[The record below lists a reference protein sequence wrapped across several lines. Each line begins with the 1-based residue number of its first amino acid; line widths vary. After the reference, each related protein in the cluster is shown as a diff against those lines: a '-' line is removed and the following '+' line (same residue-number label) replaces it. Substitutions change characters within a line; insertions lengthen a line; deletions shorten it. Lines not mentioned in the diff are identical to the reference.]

1 MKGSWRDVQSPGVM
15 IGIAVAFTAAA
26 TGAFYAAWA
35 ENRLSRATEQTTCTV
50 LQTRVHVATDS
61 ENSTTG
67 YYPEITIVHE
77 VEGKRHERVD
87 RGPREISESDAR
99 AAGNKFKI
107 GGRYDCAYLPGEPES
122 VILFPRPKS
131 AGWPMAMF
139 GGMLLSLIAVLYV
152 IERRKFAKHGKAKAT
167 PKNKVHP
174 AVIVGAVGVG
184 AAIFG
189 VFLYLEHQKSAAVP
203 ENPSIEGPSAGLIAV
218 CAPAPGQPIVILD
231 KLAAKNRT
239 DHRMLLV
246 DPATGEIAK
255 RVALGPLPMSCLG
268 ADGRIVW
275 LSEQGSGIQARS
287 VDTGE
292 VVKTQADLESALSIE
307 IASAQFDHVT
317 RRLVITTT
325 AKAMF
330 FVDDDFKSEPVT
342 AGTAISRPSAGMD
355 LPIGRLVVRDL
366 HPTYKT
372 PEGTFRTDGHPER
385 KILKDD
391 QPIGDS
397 LWLRPQFVL
406 DVETRSL
413 VWPDPPSLIVCEPT
427 ADGDPNKRIKV
438 TRLTLEGKVLWSYTP
453 ADESQGNPHECN
465 WYGAGTR
472 AHLAYFTKAN
482 GVVGVDAKTGKE
494 LYRLA
499 L

>member
-1 MKGSWRDVQSPGVM
+1 ML
-15 IGIAVAFTAAA
+15 GIALAFTAGAL
-26 TGAFYAAWA
+26 GAFYAAWS
-35 ENRLSRATEQTTCTV
+35 ENRLSRATESTTCTV
-50 LQTRVHVATDS
+50 LQTRVYEARDS
-61 ENSTTG
+61 EGSTSG
-67 YYPEITIVHE
+67 YYPEVTIVHE
-77 VEGKRHERVD
+77 VGGQRYERVD
-87 RGPREISESDAR
+87 RGPRKISESDAR
-99 AAGNKFKI
+99 EAGNEFKV

-122 VILFPRPKS
+122 VVLFPRSKW

-139 GGMLLSLIAVLYV
+139 GGMLLAFIVVFYV
-152 IERRKFAKHGKAKAT
+152 IERRKFAKHGPAKAS

-174 AVIVGAVGVG
+174 AVIVGAVMM
-184 AAIFG
+184 AAAVVG
-189 VFLYLEHQKSAAVP
+189 VFVYVERQRSPAAP
-203 ENPSIEGPSAGLIAV
+203 ENPPIEGPSAGLITV
-218 CAPAPGQPIVILD
+218 CPPAPGQPIVIVD
-231 KLAAKNRT
+231 RLAAKNRT
-239 DHRMLLV
+239 DHRMVLV
-246 DPATGEIAK
+246 DPASGEVTK

-275 LSEQGSGIQARS
+275 LSEQGSGLQARS

-292 VVKTQADLESALSIE
+292 VVKTQADLESALSVA
-307 IASAQFDHVT
+307 IAAAQFDHVT
-317 RRLVITTT
+317 SRLVITTDK
-325 AKAMF
+325 KAMF
-330 FVDDDFKSEPVT
+330 FVDDDFTSAPVV
-342 AGTAISRPSAGMD
+342 AGTAISRPAAGLD
-355 LPIGRLVVRDL
+355 LPVGRLVARDL

-385 KILKDD
+385 TILKDD

-397 LWLRPQFVL
+397 VWLRPQFVL

-413 VWPDPPSLIVCEPT
+413 VWPDPPSLVICEPT
-427 ADGDPNKRIKV
+427 AELDPNKRIKI